1 MYTASVNSSDL
12 ECYQVAVKDTKWRES
27 MDVEI
32 ASIVKNDT
40 WELTE
45 LPAGSKKIGVKWIYR
60 TKLNELGQVDKY
72 KARLVVNDYSQKQ
85 GI

>member
-12 ECYQVAVKDTKWRES
+12 ECYQVVVKDTKWRES

-45 LPAGSKKIGVKWIYR
+45 LPAGSKKIGVKWIYQ
-60 TKLNELGQVDKY
+60 TKLNELNLMN
-72 KARLVVNDYSQKQ
+72 LVK
-85 GI
+85 